1 MPRVDDVQVVKASLL
16 DSWCALVMARMWDGA
31 VCSMCRCVVCVWI
44 TVYMNLCNVIVKIS
58 KYVSAKACAKHT
70 AVHVRNPGSGA
81 PAARNFGAPAARNLE
96 IRALPGTHLIS

>member
-1 MPRVDDVQVVKASLL
+1 MRSRDGSDVGWRGVFHVSL
-16 DSWCALVMARMWDGA
+16 
-31 VCSMCRCVVCVWI
+31 CRVCVDNSF
-44 TVYMNLCNVIVKIS
+44 MNLCNVIVKVS